1 MLEATPSRVEYRQ
14 HVEAELLEEVHRAQ
28 MAWRDATVE
37 KRDVA
42 RQRFKEAL
50 NAFNSVVL
58 HGKEPD
64 GE

>member
-1 MLEATPSRVEYRQ
+1 MSEASPSRLDYRQ
-14 HVEAELLEEVHRAQ
+14 HVEAELLEAVRRTQ
-28 MAWRDATVE
+28 LAWRDATEE

-42 RQRFKEAL
+42 RQRFKDAL

-64 GE
+64 GG